1 MVDAPGVDPPK
12 TGTPR
17 PPEEGGAA
25 SPVKKRRGRP
35 RKCDTIAAAAAAA
48 AASPQLGT
56 NGGVGPTPARK
67 VRKRKIDPLS
77 PPQVD
82 ASLVG
87 QSVHGVLDGSFDAG
101 YILTVRVGETDTI
114 LRGVVFGPGLC
125 VPITTANDIAPNV
138 RFAGG
143 SRGGAAA
150 TARLSSPV
158 PASST
163 TPSSSQAVVM
173 PPALAENPLDVSSSR
188 HHTPVRDHGQQL
200 GFAPVVPPLFGV
212 QTPTAGFIEA
222 GKSCLVEQQQQQ
234 QQPLPVELG
243 CSLQLANGSSPQ
255 REQQQRT
262 LAEASIEDMDR
273 A

>member
-1 MVDAPGVDPPK
+1 MVDAPAGVDPPK

-35 RKCDTIAAAAAAA
+35 RKCDTIAAAAAT
-48 AASPQLGT
+48 SPQLGT

-67 VRKRKIDPLS
+67 IRKRKIDPLS
-77 PPQVD
+77 PPRVD

-143 SRGGAAA
+143 SRGGAGGATA

-188 HHTPVRDHGQQL
+188 HHTPVRDHQQL

-222 GKSCLVEQQQQQ
+222 GKSCFVEQQQ
-234 QQPLPVELG
+234 PPPPELG